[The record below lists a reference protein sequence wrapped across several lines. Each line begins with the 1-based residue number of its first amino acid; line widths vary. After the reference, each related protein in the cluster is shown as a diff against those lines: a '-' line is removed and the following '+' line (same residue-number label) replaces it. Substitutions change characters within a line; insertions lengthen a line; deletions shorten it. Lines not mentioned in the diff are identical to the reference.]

1 MAIGGRTNDPAG
13 MRRKII
19 DASFALMSRDGYAA
33 SSMHDLRDASNVSS
47 GAFAHHF
54 PSKKALGLCV
64 IREGI
69 ARAVADAWITP
80 VSKATS
86 APAGIRDAFSAIV
99 AELERNGSVS
109 GCPLNNLAVELSSHD
124 PELRQEMDAIF
135 ESWRAAIAGKL
146 RDDLDAGLASDLD
159 PQRAAMFV
167 VAVYSGAMA
176 MAKASQTT
184 APLLDSLSEL
194 INYFRTL
201 YRPDAI

>member
-1 MAIGGRTNDPAG
+1 MAIGSRKNDPEG

-19 DASFALMSRDGYAA
+19 EASFAVMSRGGYTA
-33 SSMHDLRDASNVSS
+33 SSMHDLREASNVSS

-64 IREGI
+64 VREGI
-69 ARAVADAWITP
+69 APAVADAWIIP

-86 APAGIRDAFSAIV
+86 ALAGIRDAFSAII

-109 GCPLNNLAVELSSHD
+109 GCPLNNLAVEMASHD
-124 PELRQEMDAIF
+124 AELRQEMDAIF
-135 ESWRAAIAGKL
+135 QNWRAAIAGKL
-146 RDDLDAGLASDLD
+146 CDDLDSGLASDLD
-159 PQRAAMFV
+159 PQKAAMFV

-184 APLLDSLSEL
+184 APLRDSLSEL
-194 INYFRTL
+194 INYFRPS
-201 YRPDAI
+201 YRSDAI